1 MRHELHI
8 DEIGVKEL
16 IERQKAL
23 FKNTVGT
30 AGLNPE
36 QYIKLLDA
44 QNLRDEDIFKC
55 LLIFFYLDFNNN
67 GLLDQDELLLG
78 FVMLANSSEKEKIE
92 AAFSIVDENGS
103 GTLDINEMTKY
114 MRSVIRMG
122 DGRKFNTDDSFEHE
136 FLVEKMAVATA

>member
-1 MRHELHI
+1 MSTCNERVSSYYLTLAYRS
-8 DEIGVKEL
+8 L
-16 IERQKAL
+16 IVQ
-23 FKNTVGT
+23 
-30 AGLNPE
+30 
-36 QYIKLLDA
+36 
-44 QNLRDEDIFKC
+44 
-55 LLIFFYLDFNNN
+55 IFFYLDFNNN

-122 DGRKFNTDDSFEHE
+122 DGRKFNTDVSAGSVIVGRQNE
-136 FLVEKMAVATA
+136 